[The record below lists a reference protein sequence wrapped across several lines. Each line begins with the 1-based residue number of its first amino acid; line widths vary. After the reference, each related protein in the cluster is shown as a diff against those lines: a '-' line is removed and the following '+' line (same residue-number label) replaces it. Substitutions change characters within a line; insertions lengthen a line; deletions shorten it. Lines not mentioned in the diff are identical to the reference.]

1 MLQCRIDYNTFYN
14 LFAGQKGVAKDPTR
28 ATPSTSNAVQNEDNH
43 GSPKYSKLDDE
54 EKEKV
59 KKIVYILDRFGVS
72 NEAYHEFTQ
81 LEGLESMMRSYIL
94 EECQAD
100 INKQIRGKISKTP
113 GPCQGAEM
121 SFSELLRK
129 EISKEVSKRFYQLK
143 TT

>member
-14 LFAGQKGVAKDPTR
+14 LFAGQKGVAKDPPR
-28 ATPSTSNAVQNEDNH
+28 ATPSTSNVVQNEDNH
-43 GSPKYSKLDDE
+43 GSSKYSKLDDE

-59 KKIVYILDRFGVS
+59 KKIVYILERFGVS

-81 LEGLESMMRSYIL
+81 LEGHESMMRSYIV

-121 SFSELLRK
+121 SFPELLRK
-129 EISKEVSKRFYQLK
+129 EISKEVSKTFY
-143 TT
+143 